1 LCCKNYTI
9 LEKINI
15 FNFSHESPDDLFG
28 RLKDVSD
35 KPAGLTNSQS
45 TEDSQALPGPSLPVR
60 SSSDNTLQQTNTNTN
75 IKTNTNTNTNVSNPL
90 QLATKYADE
99 DDDDLKA
106 VINEDQ
112 EQSQSLLGADNWGQH
127 ELKTKRFLNT
137 DV

>member
-1 LCCKNYTI
+1 M
-9 LEKINI
+9 LEKYFII
-15 FNFSHESPDDLFG
+15 NFSHESPDDSFC
-28 RLKDVSD
+28 RLKDVSE

-60 SSSDNTLQQTNTNTN
+60 SSSDNTLQQTNTN
-75 IKTNTNTNTNVSNPL
+75 IKTNTNTNVSNPL

>member
-1 LCCKNYTI
+1 MCCKNYTI

-15 FNFSHESPDDLFG
+15 FNFSHESPDDSFG
-28 RLKDVSD
+28 RLKDVSE
-35 KPAGLTNSQS
+35 KPVGLTNSQS

-60 SSSDNTLQQTNTNTN
+60 SSSDNTLQQTNTN
-75 IKTNTNTNTNVSNPL
+75 IKTNTNASNPL

>member
-1 LCCKNYTI
+1 MCCKNYTI

-60 SSSDNTLQQTNTNTN
+60 SSSDNTLQQTNTN
-75 IKTNTNTNTNVSNPL
+75 IKTNTNTNTNASNPL